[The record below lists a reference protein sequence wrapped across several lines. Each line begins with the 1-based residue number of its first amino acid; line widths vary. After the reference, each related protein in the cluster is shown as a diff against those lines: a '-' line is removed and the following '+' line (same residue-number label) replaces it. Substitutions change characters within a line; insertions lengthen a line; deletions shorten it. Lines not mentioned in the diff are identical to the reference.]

1 MTSVA
6 RVIEQMKQQIEQLR
20 RQLDGVS
27 AAQHAIA
34 GAIDEERAE
43 ATADG

>member
-1 MTSVA
+1 M
-6 RVIEQMKQQIEQLR
+6 IDQMQQQIEQLR
-20 RQLDGVS
+20 CEVDDIV
-27 AAQHAIA
+27 AAEDAIA